1 MKNDRIIIAISGSKG
16 VGKDTT
22 ATMLEYIMS
31 VGIGKA
37 NYAEWYRRTKVA
49 EDYGE
54 NIIHFADKLKDLCA
68 QITNL
73 PRYYFDQHRYKDELW
88 WIYGTEY
95 FICDEEIEKHNTGEN
110 KKNYIKIE
118 SCNLLTLKE
127 HLETIAKSKGT
138 PVVKLRTILQFV
150 GTEMFRN
157 LYDEKYWIRNTI
169 KRAREITNKK
179 GFCIIP
185 DLRFETELHSL
196 RRACNDSEYKCIII
210 NVGYSD
216 TFERN
221 ANERGLH
228 ISEKQLKEF
237 DYYISNK
244 KEKFFVLFNEVLK
257 FYQQSIL
264 K

>member
-31 VGIGKA
+31 VGINKA
-37 NYAEWYRRTKVA
+37 TYAEWYRRTKVA
-49 EDYGE
+49 EDYGK

-68 QITNL
+68 QITDL
-73 PRYYFDQHRYKDELW
+73 PRHYFDKHEYKDELW
-88 WIYGTEY
+88 WIYGTEN
-95 FICDEEIEKHNTGEN
+95 FINDEEIEKYNADEN
-110 KKNYIKIE
+110 KKNYIKIL
-118 SCNLLTLKE
+118 SCNVLTLKE
-127 HLETIAKSKGT
+127 HLENIPKNKCV
-138 PVVKLRTILQFV
+138 PVIKLRTILQFV

-169 KRAREITNKK
+169 KRAREITNEK

-185 DLRFETELHSL
+185 ALRFETELHSL
-196 RRACNDSEYKCIII
+196 RKACNDSGYKCIII
-210 NVGYSD
+210 NIGYSD

-221 ANERGLH
+221 TNERGLH

>member
-37 NYAEWYRRTKVA
+37 TYAEWYRRTKVA
-49 EDYGE
+49 EDYGT

-73 PRYYFDQHRYKDELW
+73 PRHYFDQHKYKDELW

-95 FICDEEIEKHNTGEN
+95 FISDEDIINVNTVIKN
-110 KKNYIKIE
+110 KLYIKIE

-127 HLETIAKSKGT
+127 HLETIAKSKGI
-138 PVVKLRTILQFV
+138 PVIKLRTILQFV

-257 FYQQSIL
+257 FYQQFIL

>member
-1 MKNDRIIIAISGSKG
+1 MKNDKIIIAISGSKG

-37 NYAEWYRRTKVA
+37 NYAEWYRKIKIA
-49 EDYGE
+49 EDYGK
-54 NIIHFADKLKDLCA
+54 NIIHFADKLKDLCV

-73 PRYYFDQHRYKDELW
+73 PRHYFDQHKYKDELW
-88 WIYGTEY
+88 WIYGTEC
-95 FICDEEIEKHNTGEN
+95 FIGDEEIKKHNTDEN
-110 KKNYIKIE
+110 KWVYVKIL

-127 HLETIAKSKGT
+127 HLDNINKSKNV
-138 PVVKLRTILQFV
+138 PVIKLRTILQFV

-157 LYDEKYWIRNTI
+157 LYDEKYWIKDTI
-169 KRAREITNKK
+169 KRAREITNEK

-185 DLRFETELHSL
+185 DLKFENELHSL
-196 RRACNDSEYKCIII
+196 RRACNDSKYKFIII
-210 NVGYSD
+210 NIGHSD

-244 KEKFFVLFNEVLK
+244 KEKFFVLFNEILK
-257 FYQQSIL
+257 FYQQYML

>member
-31 VGIGKA
+31 VGINKA
-37 NYAEWYRRTKVA
+37 TYAEWYRRTKVA
-49 EDYGE
+49 EDYGK

-68 QITNL
+68 QITDL
-73 PRYYFDQHRYKDELW
+73 PRHYFDKHEYKDELW
-88 WIYGTEY
+88 WIYGTEN
-95 FICDEEIEKHNTGEN
+95 FINDEEIEKYNADEN
-110 KKNYIKIE
+110 KKNYIKIL
-118 SCNLLTLKE
+118 SCNVLTLKE
-127 HLETIAKSKGT
+127 HLENIPKNKCV
-138 PVVKLRTILQFV
+138 PVIKLRTILQFV

-169 KRAREITNKK
+169 KRAREITNEK

-196 RRACNDSEYKCIII
+196 RKACNDSGYKCIII
-210 NVGYSD
+210 NIGYSD

-221 ANERGLH
+221 TNERGLH

>member
-37 NYAEWYRRTKVA
+37 NYAEWYRRTKVV
-49 EDYGE
+49 EDYGK

-73 PRYYFDQHRYKDELW
+73 PRHYFNQHQYKDELW

-95 FICDEEIEKHNTGEN
+95 FIGDEDIESYNTNANN
-110 KKNYIKIE
+110 KLYIKIT

-127 HLETIAKSKGT
+127 HLETIAKSKSI
-138 PVVKLRTILQFV
+138 PVIKLRTILQFV

-169 KRAREITNKK
+169 KRAREITNEKD
-179 GFCIIP
+179 FCIIP
-185 DLRFETELHSL
+185 DLRFESELHSL
-196 RRACNDSEYKCIII
+196 RRACNDSGYKCIII
-210 NVGYSD
+210 NVGYPD

>member
-1 MKNDRIIIAISGSKG
+1 MKNDRIIIAISGSKE

-37 NYAEWYRRTKVA
+37 NYVEWYRRTKVA
-49 EDYGE
+49 ENYGE

-73 PRYYFDQHRYKDELW
+73 PRYYFDQHQYKDELW

-95 FICDEEIEKHNTGEN
+95 FIGDEEIEKHNIGKN

-118 SCNLLTLKE
+118 SCNLLTLKD
-127 HLETIAKSKGT
+127 HLDSIAKSKGI
-138 PVVKLRTILQFV
+138 PVIKLRTILQFV

-169 KRAREITNKK
+169 KKAREITNEK

-185 DLRFETELHSL
+185 DLRFESELHSL
-196 RRACNDSEYKCIII
+196 RRACNDSGYKCIII
-210 NVGYSD
+210 NIGYPD

-221 ANERGLH
+221 TNERGLH

>member
-31 VGIGKA
+31 VGINKA
-37 NYAEWYRRTKVA
+37 TYAEWYRRTKVA
-49 EDYGE
+49 EDYGK

-68 QITNL
+68 QITDL
-73 PRYYFDQHRYKDELW
+73 PRHCFDQHEYKDELW
-88 WIYGTEY
+88 WIYGTEN
-95 FICDEEIEKHNTGEN
+95 FINDEEIEKYNADEN
-110 KKNYIKIE
+110 KKNYIKIL

-127 HLETIAKSKGT
+127 HLDNIPKSKCV
-138 PVVKLRTILQFV
+138 PVIKLRTILQFV

-169 KRAREITNKK
+169 KRAREITNEK

-196 RRACNDSEYKCIII
+196 RKACNDSGYKCIII
-210 NVGYSD
+210 NIGYSD

-221 ANERGLH
+221 TNERGLH

-257 FYQQSIL
+257 FYQQFIL